1 MTTVQLSV
9 SQCVAVINQTLD
21 YAYPDLS
28 VVGEVSNF
36 KISQNKYVFF
46 DIKDDKSSLSCFM
59 MKYQLR
65 TPLEDGMKVEVFAQP
80 KITAWGKFSLTVKR
94 IDLMGEGSLR
104 RAFELLKAKLAKEG
118 LFDLERKR
126 PLPSLPSKV
135 GVISSTEAAGFADF
149 IKILNQR
156 FGGLKVEVAHVLVQG
171 NSAPPQIIRAL
182 QYFNEASEPPEV
194 IVVVRGGGSADDLA
208 AFNDEP
214 LVRAIAASRV
224 PTLVGVGHETD
235 ITLADMVADSRAS
248 TPSNAA
254 QILVPDKNQII
265 EGAHYTLKRMLE
277 RTKNQL
283 DSKQREVS
291 EGLQSSYE
299 ALRRRQQQLQT
310 DYQALGRSLNQVDP
324 RQVLKRGYGIVR
336 SQGKVVS
343 GVNVAKLQKGNELA
357 IELNKAIIK
366 AGVINVSKK

>member
-9 SQCVAVINQTLD
+9 SQCIAVINQTLD
-21 YAYPDLS
+21 SAYPDLS
-28 VVGEVSNF
+28 VVGEISNF

-46 DIKDDKSSLSCFM
+46 DIKDDKSTLSCFM

-65 TPLEDGMKVEVFAQP
+65 TALEDGMKVEVFAQP
-80 KITAWGKFSLTVKR
+80 KITDWGKFSLTVKR
-94 IDLMGEGSLR
+94 IDLVGEGSLK

-118 LFDLERKR
+118 LFEPERKR
-126 PLPSLPSKV
+126 PLPSLPSRI

-149 IKILNQR
+149 TKILNQR

-171 NSAPPQIIRAL
+171 SSAPGQIIRAL

-194 IVVVRGGGSADDLA
+194 IVIVRGGGSADDLA

-214 LVRAIAASRV
+214 LTRAIAASRV

-235 ITLADMVADSRAS
+235 ITLADMVADQRAS

-265 EGAHYTLKRMLE
+265 EGSHYTLKRILE
-277 RTKNQL
+277 ITKNQL
-283 DSKQREVS
+283 DTKQREVT
-291 EGLQSSYE
+291 EAMRSSYG
-299 ALRRRQQQLQT
+299 ALVHRQRQIQT
-310 DYQALGRSLNQVDP
+310 DYQALVRSLNQVNP
-324 RQVLKRGYGIVR
+324 NQVLKRGYAIVR
-336 SQGKVVS
+336 GQGEVINS
-343 GVNVAKLQKGNELA
+343 ENATKLQKGSELA
-357 IELNKAIIK
+357 IELQKVIIK
-366 AGVINVSKK
+366 TGVINVSKK